1 MVPNCKAS
9 DMSLCHLMDSLYL
22 VRNAFYVRYCWFTM
36 HTASGIPRRTL
47 IIHGAL
53 TIVLPYLN
61 TRLRSHALSHAWPD
75 APSADSRRKVWGVL
89 TALESSYGLLGLVSF
104 IVFLW
109 DGRYCG
115 RQVVALLI
123 LLPEAYLTA
132 TAPLSTECS
141 DSAWCLQAVS

>member
-1 MVPNCKAS
+1 MPNCKAS
-9 DMSLCHLMDSLYL
+9 DMSLCHLMGSLYL
-22 VRNAFYVRYCWFTM
+22 VRSVFCIRYSWFNM

-53 TIVLPYLN
+53 TIVLPYLY

-75 APSADSRRKVWGVL
+75 APSADRRRQVWGVL

-115 RQVVALLI
+115 RQVVVRMN
-123 LLPEAYLTA
+123 LLPESFLPA
-132 TAPLSTECS
+132 TAPSSTECS
-141 DSAWCLQAVS
+141 DSGWCLRAIS